1 MSKVT
6 IKTADE
12 IARMAVAG
20 RLAARVLEALE
31 AFIVPGITTM
41 DIDAFCERY
50 IVETLDAIPG
60 SKGQYGYP
68 YTVNT
73 SVNHVVCHGWP
84 SASEVLKEGDIVNV
98 DVTVIKNGY
107 YGDTSRMYAVG
118 RISEDA
124 KRLVRVTRECLY
136 DAIRVVRPG
145 ATLGDVGHA
154 IQIHA
159 ERMGYSVVLEF
170 CGHGI
175 GRQMHESPQVLHVGR
190 PGQGLRL
197 EPGMTFTIEPMIN
210 QGRRQVR
217 TLADGWTVI
226 TRDGSLSA
234 QFEHTVLVTESGFR
248 VLTLREEEREAFP
261 ADPVLPA

>member
-84 SASEVLKEGDIVNV
+84 SASEVLKEVDIVNV

-154 IQIHA
+154 IQTHA

>member
-154 IQIHA
+154 IQTHA

>member
-68 YTVNT
+68 HTVNT

-154 IQIHA
+154 IQTHA

-234 QFEHTVLVTESGFR
+234 QFEHTVLVTETGFR

-261 ADPVLPA
+261 ADPELPA

>member
-154 IQIHA
+154 IQTHA

-234 QFEHTVLVTESGFR
+234 QFEHTVLVTETGFR

>member
-68 YTVNT
+68 HTVNT

-154 IQIHA
+154 IQTHA

>member
-84 SASEVLKEGDIVNV
+84 SASEVLKECDIVNV

-154 IQIHA
+154 IQTHA

-234 QFEHTVLVTESGFR
+234 QFEHTVLVTETGFR

>member
-31 AFIVPGITTM
+31 AFIVPGVTTM

-154 IQIHA
+154 IQTHA

-234 QFEHTVLVTESGFR
+234 QFEHTVLVTETGFR

>member
-68 YTVNT
+68 HTVNT

-136 DAIRVVRPG
+136 DAIRMVRPG

-154 IQIHA
+154 IQTHA

-234 QFEHTVLVTESGFR
+234 QFEHTVLVTETGFR

-261 ADPVLPA
+261 ADPELPA

>member
-60 SKGQYGYP
+60 SKGQYDYP

-84 SASEVLKEGDIVNV
+84 SVHEVLKEGDIVNV

-118 RISEDA
+118 RISDDA

-154 IQIHA
+154 IQTHA
-159 ERMGYSVVLEF
+159 ERMGYSVVLEY

-234 QFEHTVLVTESGFR
+234 QFEHTVLVTETGFR

-261 ADPVLPA
+261 ADPELPA

>member
-154 IQIHA
+154 IQTHA

-234 QFEHTVLVTESGFR
+234 QFEHTVLVTETGFR

-261 ADPVLPA
+261 ADPELPA

>member
-118 RISEDA
+118 RISDDA

-154 IQIHA
+154 IQTHA

-175 GRQMHESPQVLHVGR
+175 GREMHESPQVLHVGR

-234 QFEHTVLVTESGFR
+234 QFEHTVLVTETGFR

-261 ADPVLPA
+261 AGPVLPA

>member
-154 IQIHA
+154 IQTHA

-234 QFEHTVLVTESGFR
+234 QFEHTVLVTETGFR

-261 ADPVLPA
+261 ADLQLPA

>member
-154 IQIHA
+154 IQTHA

-190 PGQGLRL
+190 SGQGLRL

-234 QFEHTVLVTESGFR
+234 QFEHTVLVTETGFR

>member
-154 IQIHA
+154 IQTHA

-175 GRQMHESPQVLHVGR
+175 GRQMHGSPQVLHVGR